1 MSDAEVKEQL
11 LNWRRLV
18 AKWDRW
24 TNRKKGR
31 MGMGLK
37 ADLTGGKTTKGWAIE
52 CRHTEGIGKTDYHDC
67 KKGWKRMYQ
76 ENCSTVWTV
85 GIWVYWVPQPHIL
98 VCWAGLR
105 PEGPRGQL
113 TSPLT
118 SKDTQSFQD
127 YQQPTLIITPRYWG
141 QPTCFSSKWDGSR
154 PNTWRLS
161 CTNLLG
167 EDLSRRYLRRLS
179 WTLGTNT

>member
-98 VCWAGLR
+98 VCWGWPPTRGPKRPAYKPTHLKRHTELSGLPATHSHHNPQILR
-105 PEGPRGQL
+105 AAYVLFIQMRRV
-113 TSPLT
+113 TSQHLAPFLH
-118 SKDTQSFQD
+118 
-127 YQQPTLIITPRYWG
+127 
-141 QPTCFSSKWDGSR
+141 
-154 PNTWRLS
+154 
-161 CTNLLG
+161 
-167 EDLSRRYLRRLS
+167 
-179 WTLGTNT
+179 